1 MKATVRNLSFS
12 PKMAAKG
19 HNFCKVR
26 IWSIKNPPNLL
37 KTELNHGGLL

>member
-12 PKMAAKG
+12 QKMAAKG

-26 IWSIKNPPNLL
+26 IGLKKNPQF
-37 KTELNHGGLL
+37 T